1 MVNLVMFGTIAVVAG
16 LLATFF
22 LAVLIESA
30 RDP

>member
-1 MVNLVMFGTIAVVAG
+1 MVSFVMFGAVAVVAG

>member
-1 MVNLVMFGTIAVVAG
+1 MVGLVMFGAVAVVAG

-22 LAVLIESA
+22 VALLVESA